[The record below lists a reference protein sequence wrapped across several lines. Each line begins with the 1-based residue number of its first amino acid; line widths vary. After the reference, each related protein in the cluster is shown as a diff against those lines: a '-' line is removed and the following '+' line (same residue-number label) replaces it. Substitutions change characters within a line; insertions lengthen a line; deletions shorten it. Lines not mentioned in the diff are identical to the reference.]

1 MPLAVRDRARHAEPS
16 PVVLAPTAS
25 NLLHVA
31 LDSHHIAVGGVVGG
45 VVAVKRPWDGPPI
58 VDVSLRELLQL
69 VSWNGHVRTRRG
81 RRYTVSVNVGPEL
94 TSSPSAPPEGHRSRI
109 STSAR
114 DRRRGARSARQGT
127 RAPRARPR
135 APRPRRTPL
144 LGAHETVGRRSLTL
158 GRRSLTPRTTR

>member
-1 MPLAVRDRARHAEPS
+1 M
-16 PVVLAPTAS
+16 VLAPTAS
-25 NLLHVA
+25 NLLDVA

-69 VSWNGHVRTRRG
+69 VSWNGHVRTRHG

-94 TSSPSAPPEGHRSRI
+94 TSSPSAPTEGHRSRI

-114 DRRRGARSARQGT
+114 DRRRGARSACHVRPEHGRGRQDPGERPSCEPT
-127 RAPRARPR
+127 RPSDGAR
-135 APRPRRTPL
+135 
-144 LGAHETVGRRSLTL
+144 
-158 GRRSLTPRTTR
+158 